1 MAVHSITMYLNIEHQ
16 IFFHM
21 NYNGELWF
29 SISEM
34 EICRSPLKTVFGTE
48 FKADNTVK
56 MSRLSSDSCAPLYV
70 FDFCWK
76 ASIIFLLLL
85 PPPAKPAPTHCSSTR
100 TLVRHTYCDSV
111 CGWCQSGVVVRHRPA
126 KKPIFKGPNLAKI
139 IVLSGSCAKIKPC
152 SSRGQ

>member
-1 MAVHSITMYLNIEHQ
+1 
-16 IFFHM
+16 
-21 NYNGELWF
+21 
-29 SISEM
+29 M

-100 TLVRHTYCDSV
+100 TPRHNTHILEYLITVYDFPKNGPFDIV
-111 CGWCQSGVVVRHRPA
+111 
-126 KKPIFKGPNLAKI
+126 FK
-139 IVLSGSCAKIKPC
+139 
-152 SSRGQ
+152 